1 MTRTQRKKM
10 TLDGLAGSMQWQFL
24 DVRKEMH
31 EMRTEMHGIRGAVVS
46 EGREI
51 VNEIREQNR
60 KVLESNDKLVT
71 RFDALLKEEAAHT
84 ILHKRADD
92 RLDNYEKQLTRL
104 EVRN

>member
-1 MTRTQRKKM
+1 MQR
-10 TLDGLAGSMQWQFL
+10 QFL

-31 EMRTEMHGIRGAVVS
+31 EMRGTIVS
-46 EGREI
+46 EMREL
-51 VNEIREQNR
+51 VEGMREHNR

-92 RLDNYEKQLTRL
+92 RLNNHEKRIIRL
-104 EVRN
+104 ETKA